1 MFGRTH
7 KVVFTPFPY
16 LIPLILGLF
25 FIGGI
30 VSAQEETA
38 DLGTISLPLPASI
51 SSQYTYDPVTERYIF
66 TQEIGGYPINI
77 PLVLTVKEYEALV
90 LKEKMQTYFQ
100 GKLKALSGR
109 GPDAEEAQ
117 KNLLPE
123 LYVNNKFFESIFGS
137 NAIDITPQGTI
148 GIDLG
153 YRYQRND
160 NPIASVINRR
170 SPGFEFDQ
178 RISLSLLGK
187 IGERLQITANYDTES
202 TFDFQ
207 NLVKIQFNPPK
218 ISELQSLDLGGI
230 PGNLGNQI
238 ERVQEGINQVQNS
251 VDEVKGL
258 MGEGKNGIE
267 QARKKIQNLRQTASE
282 YAANPF
288 AAGDR
293 VAQFLNGTVT
303 EDAILQNIDIGNI
316 SMPINSNLIQGA
328 QSLFGVR
335 ADLKFGNTTISTV
348 FSEQRSQSQNIT
360 TQGGG
365 KLQEFDLYALDY
377 EEDRHYFISHYFRD
391 TYDRS

>member
-1 MFGRTH
+1 M
-7 KVVFTPFPY
+7 
-16 LIPLILGLF
+16 
-25 FIGGI
+25 
-30 VSAQEETA
+30 
-38 DLGTISLPLPASI
+38 
-51 SSQYTYDPVTERYIF
+51 
-66 TQEIGGYPINI
+66 
-77 PLVLTVKEYEALV
+77 
-90 LKEKMQTYFQ
+90 
-100 GKLKALSGR
+100 
-109 GPDAEEAQ
+109 
-117 KNLLPE
+117 
-123 LYVNNKFFESIFGS
+123 
-137 NAIDITPQGTI
+137 
-148 GIDLG
+148 
-153 YRYQRND
+153 
-160 NPIASVINRR
+160 
-170 SPGFEFDQ
+170 
-178 RISLSLLGK
+178 SLLGK

-238 ERVQEGINQVQNS
+238 ERVQEGINQIQNS

-267 QARKKIQNLRQTASE
+267 QARQKIQNLRQTASE

-328 QSLFGVR
+328 QSFGVR

-360 TQGGG
+360 TQGGVNC
-365 KLQEFDLYALDY
+365 KNL
-377 EEDRHYFISHYFRD
+377 ICMP
-391 TYDRS
+391 